1 MAKGKEIEVKKT
13 AEVSIAEYDLED
25 YGAKN
30 AESRD
35 MLMPRL
41 ALMHATSKLVQ
52 ADKATAGEMI
62 NTATGKV
69 VAAKNELLEIIF
81 VKYLPKTWVVSVDK
95 KYARTEL
102 AKPGEDREWE
112 EETSEGLV
120 KNERCL
126 NFYVLIRKEL
136 EGGEAMPYMLSFKG
150 TSFKAGQKLVN
161 HLMLSAGLKK
171 TPARISW
178 KLGSENR
185 SNDTNTWKVWSIEE
199 GSVTTAEEIGQA
211 FQWLQRLKAFSDS
224 NVTKYE
230 QDDAEGPATTEA
242 GFDSRDVTK
251 GTVSDA
257 ARF

>member
-1 MAKGKEIEVKKT
+1 VAKGKEIEVKKS
-13 AEVSIAEYDLED
+13 AEIAIAQYDQGD
-25 YGAKN
+25 WGADN
-30 AESRD
+30 AENRD

-52 ADKATAGEMI
+52 ADKAVAGEMI

-69 VAAKNELLEIIF
+69 VAAKGELLEIIP
-81 VKYLPKTWVVSVDK
+81 VKLLPKTWVVSVDK

-102 AKPGEDREWE
+102 AKPGEEREWE
-112 EETSEGLV
+112 EETPEGTI

-126 NFYVLIRKEL
+126 NFYVLLRKEL
-136 EGGEAMPYMLSFKG
+136 ESGEAIPYMLSFKG

-161 HLMLSAGLKK
+161 HFKLSQGLKK
-171 TPARISW
+171 APARTAW

-199 GSVTTAEEIGQA
+199 GDFTTAEEIGEA
-211 FQWLQRLKAFSDS
+211 YQWLQRLKAFSDE

-230 QDDAEGPATTEA
+230 QDDVDDGAGGTET
-242 GFDSRDVTK
+242 FRDVSQ
-251 GTVSDA
+251 GTVSDS

>member
-1 MAKGKEIEVKKT
+1 MAKGKEIEVKKS
-13 AEVSIAEYDLED
+13 AEVAVAQYDQGD
-25 YGAKN
+25 WGADN
-30 AESRD
+30 AENRD

-69 VAAKNELLEIIF
+69 IAAKGELLEIIP
-81 VKYLPKTWVVSVDK
+81 VKLLPKTWVVSVDK

-112 EETSEGLV
+112 EETSEGTV

-126 NFYVLIRKEL
+126 NFYVLLRKEL

-161 HLMLSAGLKK
+161 HFKLSQGLKK
-171 TPARISW
+171 APARTAW

-199 GSVTTAEEIGQA
+199 GDFTSAEEIGEA
-211 FQWLQRLKAFSDS
+211 YQWLLRLKAFSDE

-230 QDDAEGPATTEA
+230 QDDAEGGAESA
-242 GFDSRDVTK
+242 ENFRDVSS
-251 GTVSDA
+251 GTVTDE